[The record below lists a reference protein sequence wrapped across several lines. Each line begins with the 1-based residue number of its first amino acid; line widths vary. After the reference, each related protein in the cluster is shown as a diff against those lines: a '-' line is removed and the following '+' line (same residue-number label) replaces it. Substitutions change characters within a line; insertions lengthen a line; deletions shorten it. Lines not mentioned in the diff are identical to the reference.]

1 MPMYRI
7 SRPTNPALAETLGT
21 SSGIRGALVSAASP
35 AAAIVAANALATARG
50 YNDVFS
56 SPSWVITDVATTPG
70 GLHTDTLVDGDFSTV
85 RGIWP
90 GK

>member
-1 MPMYRI
+1 MPMCRI
-7 SRPTNPALAETLGT
+7 TRPANPTVAETLGT
-21 SSGIRGALVSAASP
+21 SPGIRGALVSAASP
-35 AAAIVAANALATARG
+35 AAAVVAANALATARG

-56 SPSWVITDVATTPG
+56 SPSWVIVDVATTPG

-90 GK
+90 DK